1 MKSLL
6 IAVLL
11 VLAISETPEECVRG
25 KCPDEVKACEFNV
38 FCIAAAKSCYD
49 KCGSDMNNLK
59 CLKQEADK
67 SSNGRMKD
75 L

>member
-11 VLAISETPEECVRG
+11 VLAIAETPEECVRG
-25 KCPDEVKACEFNV
+25 KCPDEVRACEFNP
-38 FCIAAAKSCYD
+38 FCASAALSCYNG
-49 KCGSDMNNLK
+49 CGGSLDDLK
-59 CLKQEADK
+59 CLKECADK
-67 SSNGRMKD
+67 SKNGR

>member
-11 VLAISETPEECVRG
+11 VLAIAETPEECVRG
-25 KCPDEVKACEFNV
+25 KCPDEVRACEFNP
-38 FCIAAAKSCYD
+38 FCASAAISCYNSCD
-49 KCGSDMNNLK
+49 KDINNIK
-59 CLKQEADK
+59 CIKPCADK
-67 SSNGRMKD
+67 SGNGR

>member
-25 KCPDEVKACEFNV
+25 KCPDEVRACEFNP
-38 FCIAAAKSCYD
+38 FCASAAISVYN
-49 KCGSDMNNLK
+49 KCGGSFDDLK
-59 CLKQEADK
+59 CLKAEADK
-67 SSNGRMKD
+67 SSNGRLKD